1 MPRVKRGVLAKKKH
15 RTLKKFTKGFI
26 HTRRA
31 SVKKAREAMLKA
43 GVNAYIGRKQ
53 KKRTIRRVWIARI
66 NAALSEQNLSYSKF
80 IKQLKDKKIALD
92 RKVLAHLAAEEPKIF
107 EKIVEEVKK

>member
-15 RTLKKFTKGFI
+15 KKLKKQTSGMI

-31 SVKKAREAMLKA
+31 SVKRAREALLKA

-53 KKRTIRRVWIARI
+53 KKRTIRRVWITRI
-66 NAALSEQNLSYSKF
+66 NAALREQGLTYSKF
-80 IKQLKDKKIALD
+80 IKILKDKKIELD
-92 RKVLAHLAAEEPKIF
+92 RKILAHLAAEEPETFKKI
-107 EKIVEEVKK
+107 IVDAKK

>member
-26 HTRRA
+26 HIRRA

-66 NAALSEQNLSYSKF
+66 NAGVREAGLSYSEF
-80 IKQLKDKKIALD
+80 IKKLKGKKIALD
-92 RKVLAHLAAEEPKIF
+92 RKVLAHLAAEEPEVF
-107 EKIVEEVKK
+107 AKIVEEVKK